1 MEGSIFMKKSL
12 ITICVPV
19 YNEETNILPF
29 YHALTSVLNGESQ
42 YHFEILFTDNHSED
56 NTFACLA
63 ELAQKDHRIKV
74 LRFSKNF
81 GFQKSIMTNYFNA
94 RGAAAIQIDCDL
106 QDPPELIP
114 MFLRKWEEGYKVVY
128 GIRRNRPEVKWL
140 HGLRKIYYRIVSY
153 LSEDYLPHDAGDFR
167 LIDRCIIEE
176 LNKINDNAPYIRG
189 LIATMGFNQVG
200 IPYDRRERNAGHSKF
215 NMRRLFNLAL
225 DGILQHTTVPL
236 RLASIFGVIVSIV
249 ASLGGLYYL
258 IAKIFFHNQWPVGL
272 ASLSIL
278 LLFSIGLNSLFLG
291 IIGEYVGAIFKN
303 IKKSPFTI
311 IETKIDNQAQYE
323 IMQKPDIY

>member
-1 MEGSIFMKKSL
+1 MKKL
-12 ITICVPV
+12 ISICVPV
-19 YNEETNILPF
+19 YNEEVNILPF
-29 YHALTSVLNGESQ
+29 YEAVTKVLATEQQ

-63 ELAQKDHRIKV
+63 ELAQKDQRIRV

-106 QDPPELIP
+106 QDPPEMIST
-114 MFLRKWEEGYKVVY
+114 FLRKWEQGYKVVY
-128 GIRRNRPEVKWL
+128 GVRKKRPEGMWL
-140 HGLRKIYYRIVSY
+140 HALRKLYYRMVDY
-153 LSEDYLPHDAGDFR
+153 LSDDSLPHDAGDFR

-189 LIATMGFNQVG
+189 LIAAMGFNQIG
-200 IPYDRRERNAGHSKF
+200 IPYDRKERNAGYSKF
-215 NMRRLFNLAL
+215 NMSRLFNLAL
-225 DGILQHTTVPL
+225 DGILQHSTVPL
-236 RLASIFGVIVSIV
+236 RLASIFGAIVFIV

-258 IAKIFFHNQWPVGL
+258 IAKLFFHNHWPVGL

-291 IIGEYVGAIFKN
+291 IIGEYVGALFKN

-311 IETKIDNQAQYE
+311 IETKIDNQSQYE
-323 IMQKPDIY
+323 IIQNFTTINE